1 MRVNSIVWGI
11 ISGQVGR
18 LVAVALRRRMPFLAS
33 AQDSARTLSAAL
45 TVGCSQLICERHPK
59 SPRPIVSLS
68 VSPAEPTPDL
78 LSERRTV
85 LVSS

>member
-18 LVAVALRRRMPFLAS
+18 LVAVALRRRMPLLAS

-45 TVGCSQLICERHPK
+45 TVGACCEASSAAKQLLKTSRQ
-59 SPRPIVSLS
+59 LS
-68 VSPAEPTPDL
+68 
-78 LSERRTV
+78 RGGHR
-85 LVSS
+85 